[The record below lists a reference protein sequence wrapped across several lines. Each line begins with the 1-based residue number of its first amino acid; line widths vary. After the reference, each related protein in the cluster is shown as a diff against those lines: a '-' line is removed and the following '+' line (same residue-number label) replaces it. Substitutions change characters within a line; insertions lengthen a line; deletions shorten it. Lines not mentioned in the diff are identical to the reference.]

1 LSWNV
6 FLWKFSSLTARLE
19 YTPGAIFE
27 GTAKFL
33 LGAFIQYLGGDRVD
47 DLVNL

>member
-6 FLWKFSSLTARLE
+6 FLWKFSSLTARVE
-19 YTPGAIFE
+19 YTPVRTDAIFE

-33 LGAFIQYLGGDRVD
+33 LGASFNTLEVIVS
-47 DLVNL
+47 